1 MWISEDFLVVTD
13 KNGLQL
19 VVEFVQL
26 AGEHRSQRHISNP
39 SGSSRDLR
47 IAMVSICLQTA
58 EPGTG

>member
-1 MWISEDFLVVTD
+1 MVTD

-26 AGEHRSQRHISNP
+26 AGEHRSQRHRSNP
-39 SGSSRDLR
+39 RGRNRGLR
-47 IAMVSICLQTA
+47 IAMVSVCLQTA